1 MTNDKFK
8 EVNTKYGTS
17 DLIDLKDLIDI
28 NDLHIFINGFENITI
43 DKKIT

>member
-17 DLIDLKDLIDI
+17 DYLKDLIDI